1 MMVVNVPDALAT
13 AIPPAMLV
21 FPQGTADIN
30 VLNKKTWTPDQS
42 SMFFSSLAETT
53 FDIEQLSPYVLQ
65 GFTCTVVQKMK
76 MSKIKQLIQAC
87 RPRNKRAKVLLT
99 ESQLTCMYNLLG
111 GSLSQNFTDYPADM
125 LVYFSSQNIQKNNCR
140 SYLSALGAADFSVVS
155 SVLNKA
161 SQLFGEARTC
171 LGINSRSLSK
181 DTVEVL
187 GNMVCTLDG
196 SYVENSDPV
205 ILEKLKT
212 CKDFSASQV
221 AAMETL
227 LLSGN
232 TSYGYESHN
241 LVYNHCIH
249 LLTTTMFLPLQGT
262 KRQFLK
268 SFMPSLRAAKTK
280 KTTLKS
286 FFNQVN
292 TIVVKRAAGCTVG
305 NITQVILSDE
315 SFPFGYDL
323 AQFDLCLDVP
333 VLKDNLESICQKVD
347 DDNFQKVILNKLNQV
362 AFPLGI
368 PDQDVQMLGPVSRA
382 ASLDDIS
389 KWNISTID
397 TLGALMKPED
407 GTWTT
412 EQSKAIIT
420 KYLSIPGNSL
430 GTTELNVI
438 NAYVCSLDANT
449 LKTISTES
457 IRNTQLLNV
466 SSCSA
471 EQKMILYELSNSS
484 FKTQKTD
491 NNSSYFLTLYLP
503 TFFHSRT
510 NSSLFSFP
518 VTEVCLSLC

>member
-196 SYVENSDPV
+196 SYIENSDPV

-232 TSYGYESHN
+232 TSYGIPSTWTSQT
-241 LVYNHCIH
+241 LVDLGI
-249 LLTTTMFLPLQGT
+249 LPLYLT
-262 KRQFLK
+262 KNFWGHFSKVCLALIR
-268 SFMPSLRAAKTK
+268 SLIFK
-280 KTTLKS
+280 
-286 FFNQVN
+286 
-292 TIVVKRAAGCTVG
+292 GCTVG
-305 NITQVILSDE
+305 NITQVTLSDD

-323 AQFDLCLDVP
+323 AQFDLCLDLP

-412 EQSKAIIT
+412 DQSKAIIT

-457 IRNTQLLNV
+457 IRNAQLLNV

-484 FKTQKTD
+484 FSTYQQKHKRLTMILLI
-491 NNSSYFLTLYLP
+491 FLTLYLP